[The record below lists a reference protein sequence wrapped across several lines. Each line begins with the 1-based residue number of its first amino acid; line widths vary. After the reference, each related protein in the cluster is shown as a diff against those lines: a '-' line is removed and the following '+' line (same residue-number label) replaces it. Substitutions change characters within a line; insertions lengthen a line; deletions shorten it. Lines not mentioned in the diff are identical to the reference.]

1 MHRLLLVCSS
11 HSCPLP
17 PLRSTNEHASL
28 GSKVGSGSFSIA
40 NSFRDGRAI
49 YLDNQATSPMDPRV
63 LDAMLPFLTERF
75 GNPHSKSHALGRQ
88 AEEAVE
94 EAREVRVDHLL

>member
-1 MHRLLLVCSS
+1 
-11 HSCPLP
+11 
-17 PLRSTNEHASL
+17 
-28 GSKVGSGSFSIA
+28 
-40 NSFRDGRAI
+40 
-49 YLDNQATSPMDPRV
+49 MDPRV